1 MINTLFKI
9 IILLVSVMVANTET
23 MKADGEVQRM
33 PNIVGLEVTCS
44 LQDEEGYWWY
54 GGRDTGLCRF
64 DGYDTEAFRSDRQHP
79 HLLRSNDIQCMTEQ
93 RANAEI
99 WFGTKEGAYI
109 LCKRNYQVRP
119 IVLKTGNGD
128 NELADKRINC
138 MLTAADGSV
147 WMSYRNQLLHLSAK
161 AMLLERFE
169 TVWEGKN
176 RSVSR
181 VCFDKDGNLFAEL
194 WNGGIVCLK
203 KENGKWKLEDTP
215 LKNLEMVDGYRQAT
229 AEEVNQRLDSVMA
242 RQAPKNDVK
251 VLSWARGSRE
261 DEFFIGSY
269 HSIYLYDGQ
278 NIKQLQTGLDK
289 VRSMA
294 YSKRL
299 NTLFLLSK
307 TPGICQWKDQRLT
320 VLCDSSQFRH
330 LQLVGDTALLLSD
343 GLTGVS
349 KLNLRTHK
357 LTADTTTS
365 DVKPIATAYV
375 LDGKKQPMAYGTQ
388 TLSLP
393 SGVDIVEILLSS
405 LDYDHVSQIQFAY
418 RIDNDEWVVLP
429 EGENMAKFAHL
440 PGGSHQLQVRAT
452 DAYGRW
458 SIPTTVLTIE
468 CPMPWYG
475 HIWLW
480 GALLIVIVGAGY
492 FYYKKRKAERQE
504 TSSTVLQEDI
514 LDETAA
520 DTVTVLS
527 VADQD
532 FIDKAAAA
540 VSANMVNSDYSV
552 DALASDLCMSRA
564 NLYRKMRSITG
575 QTPTDFIRNQRLER
589 AAQLLRTTS
598 HTVNEIADLVGFSYA
613 SYFTKCFKDK
623 YGVLPKDY

>member
-1 MINTLFKI
+1 MI
-9 IILLVSVMVANTET
+9 AHTEIA
-23 MKADGEVQRM
+23 KADGEVQRM
-33 PNIVGLEVTCS
+33 PNIVGVEVTCS
-44 LQDEEGYWWY
+44 IQDEEGYWWY

-79 HLLRSNDIQCMTEQ
+79 HLLRSNDVLCIAEQ
-93 RANAEI
+93 RDNTEI

-109 LCKRNYQVRP
+109 LSKRDYQVRP
-119 IVLKTGNGD
+119 IVLKTGNED

-138 MLTAADGSV
+138 MLTAADGTV
-147 WMSYRNQLLHLSAK
+147 WLSYRNQLLHLSVK
-161 AMLLERFE
+161 ALLLERFE
-169 TVWEGKN
+169 TVWKGKN

-181 VCFDKDGNLFAEL
+181 IYFDKGGNLFAEL

-203 KENGKWKLEDTP
+203 KENGKWKLEDTQ
-215 LKNLEMVDGYRQAT
+215 LNSLEMVDGYGQAT
-229 AEEVNQRLDSVMA
+229 TKEVNQRLESVMTQ
-242 RQAPKNDVK
+242 QAPSNDARM
-251 VLSWARGSRE
+251 LSWARGTKK

-269 HSIYLYDGQ
+269 HSIYLYDGR
-278 NIKQLQTGLDK
+278 NIKPLQTGLDK

-294 YSKRL
+294 YSERL
-299 NTLFLLSK
+299 KALFLLSK
-307 TPGICQWKDQRLT
+307 AHGVCQWKDQRLT
-320 VLCDSSQFRH
+320 VLCDSSQFRY
-330 LQLVGDTALLLSD
+330 LQLIGDTALLLSD
-343 GLTGVS
+343 GLIGVS
-349 KLNLRTHK
+349 MLDLRTLQ

-365 DVKPIATAYV
+365 DVKPIVTAYV
-375 LDGKKQPMAYGTQ
+375 VDGKKQPMAYGTT
-388 TLSLP
+388 TLSLH
-393 SGVDIVEILLSS
+393 SGVDIVEILLST
-405 LDYDHVSQIQFAY
+405 LNYDHVSQVQFDY
-418 RIDNDEWVVLP
+418 RLDHGEWIMLP

-440 PGGSHQLQVRAT
+440 PGGIHQLQVRAT

-458 SIPTTVLTIE
+458 GVPTKVLTIE
-468 CPMPWYG
+468 CPLPWYG

-480 GALLIVIVGAGY
+480 VGLMVIIIGVGC
-492 FYYKKRKAERQE
+492 FYYIRMKAKHQE
-504 TSSTVLQEDI
+504 QLSTILQKDNVDDATVE
-514 LDETAA
+514 EVTA
-520 DTVTVLS
+520 LS

-532 FIDKAAAA
+532 FIDKATAA
-540 VSANMVNSDYSV
+540 VSVNMTYSDYSV

>member
-1 MINTLFKI
+1 MI
-9 IILLVSVMVANTET
+9 AHTEIA
-23 MKADGEVQRM
+23 KADGEVQRM
-33 PNIVGLEVTCS
+33 PNIVGVEVTCS
-44 LQDEEGYWWY
+44 IQDEEGYWWY

-79 HLLRSNDIQCMTEQ
+79 HLLRSNDLLCIAEQ
-93 RANAEI
+93 RDNTEI

-109 LCKRNYQVRP
+109 LSKRDYQVRP
-119 IVLKTGNGD
+119 IVLKTGNED

-138 MLTAADGSV
+138 MLTAADGTV
-147 WMSYRNQLLHLSAK
+147 WLSYRNQLLHLSVK
-161 AMLLERFE
+161 TLLLERFE
-169 TVWEGKN
+169 TVWKGKN

-181 VCFDKDGNLFAEL
+181 IYFDKGGNLFAEL

-203 KENGKWKLEDTP
+203 KENGKWKLEDTQ
-215 LKNLEMVDGYRQAT
+215 LNSLEMVDGYGQAT
-229 AEEVNQRLDSVMA
+229 TKEVNQRLESVMTQ
-242 RQAPKNDVK
+242 QAPSNDARM
-251 VLSWARGSRE
+251 LSWARGTKK

-269 HSIYLYDGQ
+269 HSIYLYDGR
-278 NIKQLQTGLDK
+278 NIKPLQTGLEK

-294 YSKRL
+294 YSERL
-299 NTLFLLSK
+299 KALFLLSK
-307 TPGICQWKDQRLT
+307 AHGVCQWKDQRLT
-320 VLCDSSQFRH
+320 VLCDSSQFRY
-330 LQLVGDTALLLSD
+330 LQLIGDTALLLSD

-349 KLNLRTHK
+349 MLDLRTLQ

-365 DVKPIATAYV
+365 DVKPIVTAYV
-375 LDGKKQPMAYGTQ
+375 VDGKKQPMAYGTT
-388 TLSLP
+388 TLSLH
-393 SGVDIVEILLSS
+393 SGVDIVEILLST
-405 LDYDHVSQIQFAY
+405 LNYDHVSQVQFDY
-418 RIDNDEWVVLP
+418 RLDHGEWIMLP

-440 PGGSHQLQVRAT
+440 PGGIHQLQVRAT

-458 SIPTTVLTIE
+458 GVPTKVLTIE
-468 CPMPWYG
+468 CPLPWYG

-480 GALLIVIVGAGY
+480 VGLMVIIIGVGC
-492 FYYKKRKAERQE
+492 FYYIRMKAKHQE
-504 TSSTVLQEDI
+504 QLSTILQKDNVDDATVE
-514 LDETAA
+514 EVTA
-520 DTVTVLS
+520 LS

-532 FIDKAAAA
+532 FIDKATAA
-540 VSANMVNSDYSV
+540 VSVNMTYSDYSV

>member
-1 MINTLFKI
+1 MAIA
-9 IILLVSVMVANTET
+9 MVAPTET
-23 MKADGEVQRM
+23 ARADEEVRRM
-33 PNIVGLEVTCS
+33 PNIAGVEVTCS

-79 HLLRSNDIQCMTEQ
+79 DLLRSNDVLCMAEL

-109 LCKRNYQVRP
+109 LSKRDYQVRP
-119 IVLKTGNGD
+119 IVVQAGNEG

-138 MLTAADGSV
+138 MLAAADGSV
-147 WMSYRNQLLHLSAK
+147 WLSFRNQLLHLSAT
-161 AMLLERFE
+161 AMLLERFV
-169 TVWEGKN
+169 TTWEGKN
-176 RSVSR
+176 RSISR
-181 VCFDKDGNLFAEL
+181 VCFDREGKLFAEL

-203 KENGKWKLEDTP
+203 KEGGKWTLEDTP
-215 LKNLEMVDGYRQAT
+215 LKSLEMVEGYGRAT
-229 AEEVNQRLDSVMA
+229 AEEVSQRLNSVMA
-242 RQAPKNDVK
+242 QQAPKNDVR
-251 VLSWARGSRE
+251 VLSWVRGMSE
-261 DEFFIGSY
+261 NEFFIGTY
-269 HSIYLYDGQ
+269 HSIYLYDGET
-278 NIKQLQTGLDK
+278 IKPLQTGLDK

-307 TPGICQWKDQRLT
+307 APGICQWKDQRLT
-320 VLCDSSQFRH
+320 VLSDSSQFRH

-349 KLNLRTHK
+349 MLNLRTLQ

-375 LDGKKQPMAYGTQ
+375 IDGKKQPTAYGTR

-393 SGVDIVEILLSS
+393 SGVDIVEILLST
-405 LDYDHVSQIQFAY
+405 LDYDHVSQVQFAY
-418 RIDNDEWVVLP
+418 RMDNGEWIMLP

-440 PGGSHQLQVRAT
+440 SGGTHQLQVRAT

-458 SIPTTVLTIE
+458 SAPTTVLAIE
-468 CPMPWYG
+468 CPLPWYG

-480 GALLIVIVGAGY
+480 AALLVMAGGAGY
-492 FYYKKRKAERQE
+492 FYYKRRNGERQE
-504 TSSTVLQEDI
+504 QSSAVLQEDPV
-514 LDETAA
+514 DGTTAEEA
-520 DTVTVLS
+520 TALS